1 MALMPATDFAFRHQD
16 ARLTVEDTTPY
27 CLYRFP
33 LGWRSSEAFELSN
46 YIADN
51 RRRSRKRLWPLKIIS
66 ITSISPQLIPKN
78 QLLFLLWCKSSQT
91 VSMLTDT
98 SLQSSCQFEMCNY
111 IADSR
116 RSTNFKI
123 CLVQL
128 KNNLPIA
135 SQLIPTEQL
144 LFLLWCK
151 SSKTVIISSGN
162 FLPVLSA
169 NNIMMNMTTLRVLI
183 LTEILSQ
190 QLLYLR
196 WIDVG

>member
-1 MALMPATDFAFRHQD
+1 MALRSAMDSVFQLQD
-16 ARLTVEDTTPY
+16 ALLTVGEPTPY
-27 CLYRFP
+27 RLYR
-33 LGWRSSEAFELSN
+33 LVLVWRSSYKFELSN
-46 YIADN
+46 YIADS
-51 RRRSRKRLWPLKIIS
+51 RRRAK
-66 ITSISPQLIPKN
+66 
-78 QLLFLLWCKSSQT
+78 
-91 VSMLTDT
+91 
-98 SLQSSCQFEMCNY
+98 
-111 IADSR
+111 
-116 RSTNFKI
+116 FKF

-128 KNNLPIA
+128 KSKQSIT